1 MQKRPGHLGD
11 IFIHHG
17 LITPEDVERA
27 LRHQREWGGY
37 FGDAL
42 VQLGLLSQEQ
52 VKWGL
57 ADQFDLPYVH
67 IRPEHIDRSVAVQV
81 PIEWARR
88 HLMLPVL
95 RDGNAVTVVL
105 ADPARID
112 RLDEVR
118 RFTGADRVDAA
129 LSTSATL
136 LQLIDSLTHP
146 QEGIA
151 LSLQDWVRQ
160 VICSGATRLGISVRN
175 GRACGWLRADIGG
188 KRALQDDWR
197 EQLERIVSPFP
208 SSTGSTVSS
217 WPATLVS
224 GGSAWRV
231 HCHLAGGGSNLEWVA
246 ELITP
251 LPHPQLDPAAFSAVT
266 EALKQGDLAILA
278 SAGEGVGEELLES
291 LLPRLPAAIRNP
303 QPRSLHLADQSV
315 PVPPEVLTI
324 HLDEPIARTLDSLD
338 AFAPEALTLDVARLS
353 DTELFAARRVAPLVA
368 FRTRSKSH
376 PSPAADLPLRLC
388 VRGETLVWI
397 LTSTAD
403 ATD

>member
-17 LITPEDVERA
+17 LITPEDVDRA

-67 IRPEHIDRSVAVQV
+67 IRPEHIDRSVAAQV
-81 PIEWARR
+81 PIAWARR

-95 RDGNAVTVVL
+95 RDGDAVTVVL
-105 ADPARID
+105 ADPARIEL
-112 RLDEVR
+112 LDEVR

-136 LQLIDSLTHP
+136 LQLVDSLTHP
-146 QEGIA
+146 QEGVAVA
-151 LSLQDWVRQ
+151 LEEWVRQ
-160 VICSGATRLGISVRN
+160 AICSGVKRVGVSVRN
-175 GRACGWLRADIGG
+175 GRACGWLRADRGA
-188 KRALQDDWR
+188 RRTLQDDWR

-208 SSTGSTVSS
+208 PSAGSMVSR
-217 WPATLVS
+217 WPAILVS
-224 GGSAWRV
+224 GGSTWRV
-231 HCHLAGGGSNLEWVA
+231 RCHLVGGGSNWEWVG

-251 LPHPQLDPAAFSAVT
+251 LPEPQLDAEAFSAAT
-266 EALKQGDLAILA
+266 EALKQGELVIRV
-278 SAGEGVGEELLES
+278 SAGEEVGEELLES
-291 LLPRLPAAIRNP
+291 LLPRLPAAICHP
-303 QPRSLHLADQSV
+303 EPRSLHLADRPV
-315 PVPPEVLTI
+315 PVPPEVLTV
-324 HLDEPIARTLDSLD
+324 HLDEPIAPTLDSLD
-338 AFAPEALTLDVARLS
+338 AFAPDAFTLDVTRLS
-353 DTELFAARRVAPLVA
+353 DTELFAARRIAPLVA
-368 FRTRSKSH
+368 FRTRSESH
-376 PSPAADLPLRLC
+376 SPPAADLHLRLC
-388 VRGETLVWI
+388 TRGETLIWI
-397 LTSTAD
+397 LESPAD